1 MTNGTGFS
9 YDMTPNELDNFIKT
23 FNIEHS
29 ELWLNELS
37 NEADRF
43 PELRAKLTVNRAIDA
58 RLLEKVDEAR
68 TYRAE
73 QLQKPKIVMAE
84 PVKPQPVKQEPVIAT
99 EPQIKGNEKEK
110 YQKEI
115 FTLKGNNRVIQYE
128 LELAQKEITSLQ
140 DLLSR
145 YKVEE
150 ASRTLMIQR
159 LEETT
164 KDALEEVRKYR
175 RKFYNER
182 QKTKKEEFDV

>member
-9 YDMTPNELDNFIKT
+9 YDMTSNELDNFIKT

-29 ELWLNELS
+29 ELWLNELN
-37 NEADRF
+37 NEANRF
-43 PELRAKLTVNRAIDA
+43 PELRAKLAVNKAIDA
-58 RLLEKVDEAR
+58 RLLEKVEEATVYR
-68 TYRAE
+68 TA
-73 QLQKPKIVMAE
+73 QLQKPKVIMTE
-84 PVKPQPVKQEPVIAT
+84 PVKPQPVKQEPVITT
-99 EPQIKGNEKEK
+99 EPQLKGNEKEK

-115 FTLKGNNRVIQYE
+115 FTLKGNNRATQYE

-150 ASRTLMIQR
+150 ASRTLIIQR